1 MSEKFRL
8 SDFEPLIREV
18 VESGG
23 EFTMKTRGTSMLPML
38 SDGGDSVI
46 LVKAP
51 EKLLCGDVAFYK
63 RANGQ
68 YVLHRVVD
76 VRDDGYVMRGDS
88 QIVNEYNVAHESVI
102 AVMKA
107 YIKDGKR
114 IEADDS
120 EYRKYVRTLEGKYRM
135 KLCRVFAAQTK
146 NKILSLV
153 LRSRRKDNDK

>member
-1 MSEKFRL
+1 
-8 SDFEPLIREV
+8 
-18 VESGG
+18 
-23 EFTMKTRGTSMLPML
+23 
-38 SDGGDSVI
+38 
-46 LVKAP
+46 
-51 EKLLCGDVAFYK
+51 
-63 RANGQ
+63 
-68 YVLHRVVD
+68 
-76 VRDDGYVMRGDS
+76 MRGDS